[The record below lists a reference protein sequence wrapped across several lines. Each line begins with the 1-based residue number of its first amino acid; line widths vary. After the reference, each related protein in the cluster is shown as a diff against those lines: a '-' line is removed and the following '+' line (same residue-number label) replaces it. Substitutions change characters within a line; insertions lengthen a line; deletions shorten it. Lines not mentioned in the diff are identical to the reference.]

1 MILVAL
7 FKVVSVQAFAA
18 LTETV
23 VTKTEPTDPEPVGTI
38 DDKDE
43 SDPIR
48 IALDYDRRRDGTR
61 SLLTRRFG
69 CWPCHDARIHTGRI
83 PHKPRIMRPRR
94 KDNS

>member
-7 FKVVSVQAFAA
+7 LMVVSVQAFAA

-23 VTKTEPTDPEPVGTI
+23 VTQTEPTDPEPVGPI

-61 SLLTRRFG
+61 SLFLRRQRPQARYRALVHHG
-69 CWPCHDARIHTGRI
+69 CL
-83 PHKPRIMRPRR
+83 
-94 KDNS
+94 SY